1 MHGAKEGRAPGPK
14 FDGAEYQMA
23 NPDVLSAGV
32 NPLVHYVTQG
42 RTEERPLTRKK
53 ETNATPFYE
62 ETSAVYVNEDGYCP
76 LVSVIVPNYN
86 HKIFLADRINSIL
99 NQTYKNFEIIL
110 LDDSSTDGSQD
121 LLREF
126 HHQHADIIRLIL
138 NESNSGSVFAQWRKG
153 IDYARGELIWVC
165 ESDDFCEYDFLERIV
180 VYFKDLSVNLAFGRV
195 QCVTNNG
202 QLYEGLDDYRE
213 AAESGIWGKTL
224 YRPAHRW
231 FCRGF
236 GVSNV
241 IPNAGGA
248 VWRNQKLPDGIWEEA
263 QTAKIV
269 ADWFL
274 YCHAAAGGRIVYEP
288 RAVSYFRQHGRNIS
302 VSRGD
307 SYYSEHMWLILTLK
321 RVWGIPNGTV
331 DKFHK
336 KLLQQYEHYN
346 QGGSSQAFKRLFD
359 VETVYKTNRVKP
371 HILMAMLGFHL
382 GGGEVFPIQLANS
395 LKRAGHFVSMF
406 VLDIDACQ

>member
-32 NPLVHYVTQG
+32 NPLVHYVTKG
-42 RTEERPLTRKK
+42 RTEERPLTRKN
-53 ETNATPFYE
+53 ETNTTPFYE
-62 ETSAVYVNEDGYCP
+62 ETSAGYVNEDGYCP

-126 HHQHADIIRLIL
+126 HRQHADIIRLIL

-195 QCVTNNG
+195 QCVTSNG

-321 RVWGIPNGTV
+321 RVWEFQTVRLISSTRSYFNSTNIIIKEGILRPSRGCLT
-331 DKFHK
+331 
-336 KLLQQYEHYN
+336 
-346 QGGSSQAFKRLFD
+346 
-359 VETVYKTNRVKP
+359 
-371 HILMAMLGFHL
+371 
-382 GGGEVFPIQLANS
+382 
-395 LKRAGHFVSMF
+395 LKRFTRRKS
-406 VLDIDACQ
+406 